1 MRKHARICIGWAGA
15 AVAIAALCLCVT
27 TPVSAEE
34 YAARVNDLREAEN
47 LQEAAAVACE
57 WAAGEPGST
66 AALHSCAELAAAVGR
81 YAPAEEALRSLLFH
95 TPGDPDVR
103 VALGEVL
110 LQRGLSDDAREQFR
124 AAIQAGGEP
133 GPAYTGLARATI
145 NDAESPGDML
155 SAAEV
160 VLAVAP
166 DYPGAHAVMGAALR
180 ELGRLDEAVQVLLQA
195 RERYPEYPRTNFELG
210 LTWAL
215 MGEATQAQR
224 AWERYA
230 KMEPHSPESWLLR
243 HRLLLT
249 ATEDISDRAF
259 DARYCPDGS
268 RIAYRARGEGGW
280 GIYTIPAEG
289 DGPET
294 KLWAAEAN
302 VQSFAWSPTGDRI
315 AVMLLERQEAGGKQ
329 QWIRKLLLLPAEGG
343 ESEVLLETGNMGEI
357 AWNPANGR
365 IGVRTHVP
373 RQGHTILQIDPES
386 GDSEEVSGLEKGAI
400 HYAPAW
406 SPDGATMMAA
416 RRGTR
421 RPDGSFAFDLL
432 VGPADDFAN
441 AQVIHRVDELPRNPT
456 FTPDG
461 SAIIY
466 ALPSGDT
473 AFRIWAMPTDGSRDP
488 VLVDR
493 NTGRLATPDIS
504 PDGRFLL
511 TTRETML
518 VRATLAGIEE

>member
-1 MRKHARICIGWAGA
+1 MREHTRICIGWAGA
-15 AVAIAALCLCVT
+15 AVAIAALSLCVT
-27 TPVSAEE
+27 TRVSAEE
-34 YAARVNDLREAEN
+34 YAERVNDLRAAGN

-81 YAPAEEALRSLLFH
+81 YSPAEEALRSLLFH
-95 TPGDPDVR
+95 TPGDPDVH

-110 LQRGLSDDAREQFR
+110 LQRGLADEAREQFR

-160 VLAVAP
+160 ALTVAP
-166 DYPGAHAVMGAALR
+166 DYPGSHAVMGAALR
-180 ELGRLDEAVQVLLQA
+180 ELGRLDEAVNVLRQA
-195 RERYPEYPRTNFELG
+195 RENSPGYPRANFELG

-215 MGEATQAQR
+215 MGEETQARR

-230 KMEPHSPESWLLR
+230 QMEPHSPESWLLR

-249 ATEDISDRAF
+249 ETEAITDRAF
-259 DARYCPDGS
+259 DAHYSPDGS

-294 KLWAAEAN
+294 KLWAEEAN
-302 VQSFAWSPTGDRI
+302 VQSFAWSPAGDRI
-315 AVMLLERQEAGGKQ
+315 AVMLLQREGAGGKQ
-329 QWIRKLLLLPAEGG
+329 WTRKLLLIPADGGG
-343 ESEVLLETGNMGEI
+343 EAEVLLEERNMGEI
-357 AWNPANGR
+357 AWNRGNGR
-365 IGVRTHVP
+365 IGVRAHIP
-373 RQGHTILQIDPES
+373 RQGHTILQVDPES
-386 GDSEEVSGLEKGAI
+386 GESEQVEGLEKGAI

-406 SPDGATMMAA
+406 SPDGTTMMAA
-416 RRGTR
+416 RRSMR
-421 RPDGSFAFDLL
+421 RPDGSFAYDLV
-432 VGPADDFAN
+432 VGPADDFAS
-441 AQVIHRVDELPRNPT
+441 ARVIHRVDGLPRNPT

-461 SAIIY
+461 SAIVY
-466 ALPSGDT
+466 ALPSGDAT
-473 AFRIWAMPTDGSRDP
+473 FRIWAIPTDGSRDP

-511 TTRETML
+511 TTRDTTL
-518 VRATLAGIEE
+518 VRAALAGTEE